1 MSRAV
6 SRRIEAE
13 AAAWLA
19 RLHGDEPDGA
29 RAALDDWL
37 AEDPAHA
44 AAFDRASEVWAI
56 LPRAARQGEEARLR
70 PAREGRPWVRTAMA
84 MAASLVIGLGALWWS
99 LGSAGDYVTRPGEQ
113 QVATLNDGS
122 RIALN
127 TDTRVDVRFD
137 ADRRHITL
145 DRGEAMFEV
154 AHDSERPFVVIA
166 GDTRVR
172 ALGTVFIVRRSR
184 DEVVVTLI
192 KGEVA
197 VTREGDEESAGG
209 EAPMLLRP
217 GERLTEP
224 LAGPTRIEPTSV
236 EAATA
241 WRRGQTIFNDTPLGA
256 AVTELNRYG
265 GPQVVI
271 DDPRVAALP
280 ISGVFTTNA
289 PDFAQAAADLHGLS
303 VDREGDTLHIGR
315 PVNAQ

>member
-1 MSRAV
+1 MSRTLSPHA
-6 SRRIEAE
+6 IEAE

-19 RLHGDEPDGA
+19 RLHGDHDDGA
-29 RAALDDWL
+29 RDALEAWL

-44 AAFDRASEVWAI
+44 AAFERASEIWAI
-56 LPRAARQGEEARLR
+56 LPRAARSGEDEARLR
-70 PAREGRPWVRTAMA
+70 APPEAPWLRTALA
-84 MAASLVIGLGALWWS
+84 LAASLVLGLGVLWWS
-99 LGSAGDYVTRPGEQ
+99 LADVGDYVTRPGEQ
-113 QVATLNDGS
+113 QVATLGDGS

-127 TDTRVDVRFD
+127 TDTRVDVQFD

-154 AHDSERPFVVIA
+154 AHDADRPFVVIA
-166 GDTRVR
+166 GDTRVE
-172 ALGTVFIVRRSR
+172 ALGTVFTVRRTR
-184 DEVVVTLI
+184 DEVIVTLI

-197 VTREGDEESAGG
+197 VTREDAGANATP
-209 EAPMLLRP
+209 EAPMLLQP

-224 LAGPTRIEPTSV
+224 EVGPTRIEPASV

-241 WRRGQTIFNDTPLGA
+241 WRRGQTIFRDTPLGA

-289 PDFAQAAADLHGLS
+289 PDFAQAVADLHGLN
-303 VDREGDTLHIGR
+303 VEREGDTLHLQR
-315 PVNAQ
+315 

>member
-1 MSRAV
+1 MSRPLSAQG
-6 SRRIEAE
+6 IEAE

-19 RLHGDEPDGA
+19 RLHGDQGDAA
-29 RAALDDWL
+29 RDALDAWL

-44 AAFDRASEVWAI
+44 AAFARAGEVWAI
-56 LPRAARQGEEARLR
+56 LPRAARHGEDEARLR
-70 PAREGRPWVRTAMA
+70 PAPEGQPWLRTVLAV
-84 MAASLVIGLGALWWS
+84 AASMVLGLGVLWWS

-113 QVATLNDGS
+113 QVATLGDGS

-154 AHDSERPFVVIA
+154 AHDADRPFVVIA
-166 GDTRVR
+166 GDTRVQ
-172 ALGTVFIVRRSR
+172 ALGTVFIVRRTR

-192 KGEVA
+192 EGEVA
-197 VTREGDEESAGG
+197 VTREDSGERLAS
-209 EAPMLLRP
+209 EAPMLLHP

-224 LAGPTRIEPTSV
+224 EAGPTRIEPASV

-241 WRRGQTIFNDTPLGA
+241 WRRGQTIFRDTPLGA

-289 PDFAQAAADLHGLS
+289 PDFAQAAADLHGLD
-303 VDREGDTLHIGR
+303 VERKGDTLHIGR
-315 PVNAQ
+315 

>member
-1 MSRAV
+1 MSRTLSAH
-6 SRRIEAE
+6 SIEAE
-13 AAAWLA
+13 AAAWMA
-19 RLHGDEPDGA
+19 RLHGDPDDGA
-29 RAALDDWL
+29 RDALDAWL

-44 AAFDRASEVWAI
+44 AAFERASEIWAI
-56 LPRAARQGEEARLR
+56 LPRAARSTGDEARLLAA
-70 PAREGRPWVRTAMA
+70 PEPKPKLRTPLAV
-84 MAASLVIGLGALWWS
+84 AASLVLGLGVLWWS
-99 LGSAGDYVTRPGEQ
+99 LGGVGDYVTRPGEQ
-113 QVATLNDGS
+113 QVATLGDGS

-127 TDTRVDVRFD
+127 TDTRVDVNFN

-154 AHDSERPFVVIA
+154 AHDADRPFVVIA
-166 GDTRVR
+166 GDTRVE
-172 ALGTVFIVRRSR
+172 ALGTVFTVQRTR
-184 DEVVVTLI
+184 DEVIVTLI

-197 VTREGDEESAGG
+197 VTRTGAEPGG
-209 EAPMLLRP
+209 ATETPMLLQP

-224 LAGPTRIEPTSV
+224 KAGPARIEPASV

-241 WRRGQTIFNDTPLGA
+241 WRRGQTVFRETPLGA

-289 PDFAQAAADLHGLS
+289 PDFAQAVADLHGLN
-303 VDREGDTLHIGR
+303 VEREGDTLHLKR
-315 PVNAQ
+315 

>member
-1 MSRAV
+1 MSRAPSPRAV
-6 SRRIEAE
+6 EAE

-19 RLHGDEPDGA
+19 RVHGDQEDAA
-29 RAALDDWL
+29 RDALDAWL

-44 AAFDRASEVWAI
+44 AAFERASEIWAI
-56 LPRAARQGEEARLR
+56 LPRAARSSEDEARLR
-70 PAREGRPWVRTAMA
+70 AAPEPQPRLRAAMA
-84 MAASLVIGLGALWWS
+84 MAASLVLGLGALWWA
-99 LGSAGDYVTRPGEQ
+99 LDRPGDYVTRPGEQ
-113 QVATLNDGS
+113 QVATLGDGS

-127 TDTRVDVRFD
+127 TDTRVAVQYN

-154 AHDSERPFVVIA
+154 AHDADRPFVVIA
-166 GDTRVR
+166 GDTRIE
-172 ALGTVFIVRRSR
+172 ALGTVFTVRRTR

-197 VTREGDEESAGG
+197 VTLADARASGAPQT
-209 EAPMLLRP
+209 PMLLQP

-224 LAGPTRIEPTSV
+224 VAGPTRIESASV

-241 WRRGQTIFNDTPLGA
+241 WRRGQTVFRDTPLGE

-265 GPQVVI
+265 GPQVII

-289 PDFAQAAADLHGLS
+289 PDFAEAVADLHGLD
-303 VDREGDTLHIGR
+303 VQREGDTLHLQR
-315 PVNAQ
+315 